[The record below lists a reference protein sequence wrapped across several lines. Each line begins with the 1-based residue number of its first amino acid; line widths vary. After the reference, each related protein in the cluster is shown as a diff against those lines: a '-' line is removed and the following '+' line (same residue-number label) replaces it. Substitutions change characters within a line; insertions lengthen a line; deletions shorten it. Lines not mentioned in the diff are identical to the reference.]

1 MNGTYGDVSGKMQAR
16 YVRAKAWS
24 IIKCRYTISLS
35 LRTAEKDRLTEKGVA
50 HPLINILYVPLLA
63 GNIFETLFRLMMV
76 ER

>member
-1 MNGTYGDVSGKMQAR
+1 MNGTYGDVSGKMNAGF
-16 YVRAKAWS
+16 VRAQAWS
-24 IIKCRYTISLS
+24 IFKWRYTISLS